1 MFHRIINWI
10 TNPFKKQSENQ
21 LVSTEEASELSTETK
36 NQLRAE
42 LIQTIKEVKEKKE
55 KEEAIELAPE
65 TMVYPIT
72 EETVVNTKPKKK
84 RYYKKKPKKTNNEAP
99 VVKESAPIKPT
110 SKKSS
115 K

>member
-21 LVSTEEASELSTETK
+21 LVSTEEALELSTETK

-42 LIQTIKEVKEKKE
+42 LIQTIKSVKEKKE
-55 KEEAIELAPE
+55 KEEIVELAPE
-65 TMVYPIT
+65 TAVYPIT
-72 EETVVNTKPKKK
+72 EEVVVSTKTKKK
-84 RYYKKKPKKTNNEAP
+84 RYYKKKAKKNNNNEAP
-99 VVKESAPIKPT
+99 KETAAIKPT
-110 SKKSS
+110 PKKSS

>member
-21 LVSTEEASELSTETK
+21 LESNLSTEEK
-36 NQLRAE
+36 NQLRAD

-65 TMVYPIT
+65 TMPYPIT
-72 EETVVNTKPKKK
+72 EETVVSTKPKKK
-84 RYYKKKPKKTNNEAP
+84 RYYKKKPKKTNNDA
-99 VVKESAPIKPT
+99 ATIKPT

>member
-21 LVSTEEASELSTETK
+21 LVSTEEASELSIETK

-72 EETVVNTKPKKK
+72 EETVVSTKPKKK
-84 RYYKKKPKKTNNEAP
+84 RYYKKKAKKTNNET
-99 VVKESAPIKPT
+99 APIKPT